1 MGSIPIDQPK
11 MLLGKR
17 GSVMSEA
24 IENRNTFLQTLK
36 FLFYS
41 KITIFIVIGL
51 YALGIIIGCIFY
63 IEPIAYVLFGLTVI
77 SAFTYGHGRYKES
90 KKTLYTYEYEEVYN
104 EVYNDEE
111 EYKEEIKEPIKHDVD
126 IIKNNVENITNDVE
140 NITTTINTRLKQV
153 KRKRN
158 RNTEYSRMLKKHR
171 TSNMKKKRRR

>member
-1 MGSIPIDQPK
+1 
-11 MLLGKR
+11 
-17 GSVMSEA
+17 MSEV
-24 IENRNTFLQTLK
+24 IENRNTFLQALK

-41 KITIFIVIGL
+41 KITIFMVIVL

-104 EVYNDEE
+104 NEKEYKE
-111 EYKEEIKEPIKHDVD
+111 EYNKEEIKEPIKHNVD
-126 IIKNNVENITNDVE
+126 IIKNDVE

-153 KRKRN
+153 KRKHS

-171 TSNMKKKRRR
+171 TSNMNKNRTKRRR